1 MLRSRAAKSTAY
13 RWGSTALFLALVAIL
28 TALGFEHL
36 AGMQPCPL
44 CLQQRW
50 AYYGAIPTTFVA
62 LVLLSAGYPR
72 SAAVLFGLIALAYL
86 GNAGLGT
93 YHAGV
98 EWGFWPGPD
107 TCAAS
112 GSGLNPARSLLEQ
125 LQNTR
130 VIRCDQAAARFGGL
144 SFAGWNV
151 VACVMLS
158 TAALK
163 AAFAARDHEVY
174 L

>member
-1 MLRSRAAKSTAY
+1 MA
-13 RWGSTALFLALVAIL
+13 VAVIL

-36 AGMQPCPL
+36 AGMKPCAL

-50 AYYGAIPTTFVA
+50 AYYGAIPVTFLA
-62 LVLLSAGYPR
+62 LVLLSAGHPR
-72 SAAVLFGLIALAYL
+72 GAAVLFAVVALAYL
-86 GNAGLGT
+86 GNAGLGS

-107 TCAAS
+107 TCAAT
-112 GSGLNPARSLLEQ
+112 GTGIDPTRPLLEQ

-151 VACVMLS
+151 VACLMLS
-158 TAALK
+158 TAAVK
-163 AAFAARDHEVY
+163 AALAARDHEIY